1 MEVGQGPNWGY
12 SAKEKKN
19 AFSNQRTPRIRN
31 RTDRENYPHSNNY
44 SFF

>member
-19 AFSNQRTPRIRN
+19 NTLDAMNEIN
-31 RTDRENYPHSNNY
+31 RLETVLILSLV
-44 SFF
+44 FCVT